1 MNKFKRLLLKILL
14 LPVFPAIDALLVPDV
29 GEVLLLSYA
38 LDKVVPGNVFLRVYD
53 NDYTPVEGSVIASFE
68 IAYLDGV
75 GETTPAE
82 LELEGN
88 DWTISTAVGV
98 TTAAFAQQTFT
109 FTAASTNYGYYV
121 VNNAKDQVLWAER
134 FSDAPHTIPSG
145 GGTEKITV
153 NLIGE

>member
-1 MNKFKRLLLKILL
+1 M
-14 LPVFPAIDALLVPDV
+14 ALLVPDV

-38 LDKVVPGNVFLRVYD
+38 LDKVVPGNVFLRLFT
-53 NDYTPVEGSVIASFE
+53 NNYTPVEGSVYADFTEATADGYAE
-68 IAYLDGV
+68 I
-75 GETTPAE
+75 EI
-82 LELEGN
+82 EGN
-88 DWTISTAVGV
+88 DWTIATSVGV

-121 VNNAKDQVLWAER
+121 VNNAKNQVLWAER
-134 FSDAPHTIPSG
+134 FSDAPHVIPSG